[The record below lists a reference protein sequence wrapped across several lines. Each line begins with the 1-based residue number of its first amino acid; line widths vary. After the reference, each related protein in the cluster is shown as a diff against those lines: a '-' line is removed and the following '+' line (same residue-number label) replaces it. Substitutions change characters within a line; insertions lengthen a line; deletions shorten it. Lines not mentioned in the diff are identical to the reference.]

1 MPQMTI
7 FECQK
12 DKNMTRVKNK
22 VINVKVILEFIS
34 TLTIVPEI
42 LIPQLYYIFCT
53 RSLKIGISRLSPSVG
68 NPISR
73 TRCFLLCSRNE
84 GEIAL
89 QGWYLMM

>member
-1 MPQMTI
+1 M
-7 FECQK
+7 
-12 DKNMTRVKNK
+12 
-22 VINVKVILEFIS
+22 

-89 QGWYLMM
+89 QGWYYCGQITLVVKVS